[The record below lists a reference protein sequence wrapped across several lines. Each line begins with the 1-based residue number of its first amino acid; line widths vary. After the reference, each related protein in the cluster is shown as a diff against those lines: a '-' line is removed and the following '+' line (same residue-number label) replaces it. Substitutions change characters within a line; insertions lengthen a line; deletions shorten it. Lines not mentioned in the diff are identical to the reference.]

1 MIRPEIIKNIAEKI
15 PQVNDLANAYEACC
29 ARNETVKNE
38 LTRLLLHLAPDVEPE
53 NDIVSVFWQVDN
65 AVCGLLKESRPT
77 QLAPDTCPYCR
88 GKGEEPL
95 NKVMVRCRFCAGT
108 GKRG

>member
-1 MIRPEIIKNIAEKI
+1 MIRPEIIKNIAQEI

-38 LTRLLLHLAPDVEPE
+38 LIRLLLHIAPDVEPE
-53 NDIVSVFWQVDN
+53 NDIVSVLWQVDN

-77 QLAPDTCPYCR
+77 QLAPDACPYCL
-88 GKGEEPL
+88 GKGKEPANGVL
-95 NKVMVRCRFCAGT
+95 VRCRFCTGT

>member
-1 MIRPEIIKNIAEKI
+1 MIRPKIIKNIAEEI

-53 NDIVSVFWQVDN
+53 NDIVGVFWQVDN

-77 QLAPDTCPYCR
+77 PLALDLALPPAKDDTY
-88 GKGEEPL
+88 KIEWLDSET
-95 NKVMVRCRFCAGT
+95 VRLT
-108 GKRG
+108 PSQ

>member
-1 MIRPEIIKNIAEKI
+1 MIRPKIIKNIAEEI
-15 PQVNDLANAYEACC
+15 PQVNDLADAYEACC

-38 LTRLLLHLAPDVEPE
+38 LTRMLSHLAPDVEPA

-65 AVCGLLKESRPT
+65 AVYSLLKLRPT
-77 QLAPDTCPYCR
+77 QLAPDACPYCLGS
-88 GKGEEPL
+88 GKGKMNDVE
-95 NKVMVRCRFCAGT
+95 VGCMFCAKT